1 MPEFHRN
8 SPRVFSRR
16 VAPAYRDGP
25 GPSPSRSDSSR
36 IPHEGPALFTL
47 PFLGRAPRIALWV
60 AASCPKPAKGSRDI
74 SGSFVGRGFSRD
86 IKNRLS
92 QTFLSAAFSP
102 SLRFGRAGSRYV
114 PSPASKYGGVGRKRP
129 QLLAPAPFLPGS
141 GSHVEFAVT
150 HSKQTTAPILP
161 GSRIAC
167 QTIAPRSA
175 T

>member
-47 PFLGRAPRIALWV
+47 PFLGRAACI
-60 AASCPKPAKGSRDI
+60 
-74 SGSFVGRGFSRD
+74 SFVGRGFSRD

-161 GSRIAC
+161 GSRIAY
-167 QTIAPRSA
+167 QAIAARSA